1 MTPNVT
7 MSAERCNSWNRGFPG
22 RTLAV
27 NSGTVEQRGRARA
40 ARGARAGPLSGR
52 TDTSVDPAIIGAEII
67 VEGRVQGVGFRGF
80 AQRRASQLGLG
91 GFVMNLKDGRVRARA
106 EGTRRVIEQLV
117 RDLEKGSPL
126 SRVERVNVQW
136 IPPSGR
142 FRGFTVRYAEFEP

>member
-1 MTPNVT
+1 MVLCSSWSDAVSQTERLRYTP
-7 MSAERCNSWNRGFPG
+7 ERSSN
-22 RTLAV
+22 
-27 NSGTVEQRGRARA
+27 ERAAAA
-40 ARGARAGPLSGR
+40 ARGAQAGPLSGR
-52 TDTSVDPAIIGAEII
+52 IDTSVDPAIIAAEII

-80 AQRRASQLGLG
+80 AQRRASQLGLS

-106 EGTRRVIEQLV
+106 EGTRGVIEQLV

-142 FRGFTVRYAEFEP
+142 FRQFTVRYAEFEP